1 MVTDKKKITYN
12 PMGKCLKK
20 RYLKQLRQRL
30 YTQSH
35 KVRQM
40 LFAPGVNTI
49 CEHRSQNRKSL
60 GCICS
65 NSQK

>member
-1 MVTDKKKITYN
+1 
-12 PMGKCLKK
+12 MGKCLKK

-40 LFAPGVNTI
+40 LFAPGVIQYVSIDHKTVSRWGVFVAIAKNKLNG
-49 CEHRSQNRKSL
+49 SKL
-60 GCICS
+60 
-65 NSQK
+65 